1 MPLPLMPY
9 QEDGARFLASRNRA
23 GLLDKPGLGK
33 TCQAIRALDLRGAA
47 RGIVACPA
55 AVRENWR
62 GEFDKFALRKRTIC
76 KGTNIHDFQAW
87 RNGLFDVLVT
97 SYELAAKWSRYV
109 HEACEPLDFVIY
121 DEAHY
126 MKNDEALRSKSL
138 LGQFADGAGGLTQW
152 AEQAWW
158 LTGTPVP
165 NDPIDIFTFL
175 RFCHAMPLQKPAFSK
190 RYFTTRAKT
199 YGTSQRAKPEMLP
212 ELRALIANN
221 SLCRTLEET
230 GVQLPP
236 IFITT
241 SQVDGDT
248 HAVRELLLQHPGL
261 DKIIRDALEAGHALS
276 NLDAPHIATL
286 RRLLAEAKALPYGAM
301 LLGELEGGLDKMV
314 VFGNHRNALLT
325 VRDYLWRH
333 GIKAGCIIGD
343 TSEKERQAIITSFQ
357 GDPDFRV
364 ILCNIRAAGTG
375 LTLTAAAHIDMLE
388 SDWAPAPNYQA
399 IKRVHRITQTR
410 NVRARLITL
419 ANSFDVD
426 VQRIVADKTTAVGE
440 LEMGMMADMA
450 AMLS

>member
-1 MPLPLMPY
+1 M
-9 QEDGARFLASRNRA
+9 
-23 GLLDKPGLGK
+23 LDKPGVGK
-33 TCQAIRALDLRGAA
+33 TCQAIRALDLRGAS
-47 RGIVACPA
+47 RGIIFCPA

-62 GEFDKFALRKRTIC
+62 GEFRKFALQNRRIC

-87 RNGLFDVLVT
+87 RNGLFDTLVT
-97 SYELAAKWSRYV
+97 SYELGAKWAKHV
-109 HEACEPLDFVIY
+109 HEACEPLDFIIF

-126 MKNDEALRSKSL
+126 LKNDETNRSRSL
-138 LGQFADGAGGLTQW
+138 LGQFADGAGGALQW
-152 AEQAWW
+152 AQQAWW

-165 NDPIDIFTFL
+165 NDPLDIFTFL
-175 RFCHAMPLQKPAFSK
+175 RFCHVMPLQKGPFTR

-199 YGTSQRAKPEMLP
+199 YGTSQRAKAEMLP

-221 SLCRTLEET
+221 SLCRTIEET
-230 GVQLPP
+230 GVYLPP

-241 SQVDGDT
+241 TEVDGDT
-248 HAVRELLLQHPGL
+248 QAVRDMLLQHPGL
-261 DKIIRDALEAGHALS
+261 DKAIRDALEAGTPLS
-276 NLDAPHIATL
+276 ALDAPHIATL
-286 RRLLAEAKALPYGAM
+286 RRLIAEAKALPYAAT

-314 VFGNHRNALLT
+314 VFAHHRAALLT

-333 GIKAGCIIGD
+333 GVKAGCIMGE
-343 TSEKERQAIITSFQ
+343 TPEKERQAVITAFQ

-375 LTLTAAAHIDMLE
+375 LTMTASAHVDMLE
-388 SDWAPAPNYQA
+388 SDWAPASNYQA

-426 VQRIVADKTTAVGE
+426 VQRIVADKTAAVGE
-440 LEMGMMADMA
+440 LDMSGTPDLA
-450 AMLS
+450 AMLA

>member
-1 MPLPLMPY
+1 MPLNLFSY

-23 GLLDKPGLGK
+23 GLLDKPGVGK
-33 TCQAIRALDLRGAA
+33 TCQAIRALDLRGAS
-47 RGIVACPA
+47 RGIIFCPA

-62 GEFDKFALRKRTIC
+62 GEFRKFALQNRRIC

-87 RNGLFDVLVT
+87 RNGLFDTLVT
-97 SYELAAKWSRYV
+97 SYELGAKWSRYV
-109 HEACEPLDFVIY
+109 HEACEPLDFVIF

-126 MKNDEALRSKSL
+126 LKNDETNRTRNL
-138 LGQFADGAGGLTQW
+138 LGQFADGAGGVVQW

-165 NDPIDIFTFL
+165 NDPLDIFTFL
-175 RFCHAMPLQKPAFSK
+175 RFCHVMPLQKGPFTK
-190 RYFTTRAKT
+190 RYFTTRYKT
-199 YGTSQRAKPEMLP
+199 YGTSQRAKGEMLP

-221 SLCRTLEET
+221 SLCRTIEET
-230 GVQLPP
+230 GVYLPP

-241 SQVDGDT
+241 TEVDGDT
-248 HAVRELLLQHPGL
+248 QAVRDMLLQHPGL
-261 DKIIRDALEAGHALS
+261 DKMIRDALEAGTALS
-276 NLDAPHIATL
+276 SLDAPHIATL
-286 RRLLAEAKALPYGAM
+286 RRLIAEAKALPYAAT

-314 VFGNHRNALLT
+314 VFAHHRAALLT

-333 GIKAGCIIGD
+333 GVKAGCIMGE
-343 TSEKERQAIITSFQ
+343 TPEKERQSVITAFQ
-357 GDPDFRV
+357 GDPEFRV

-375 LTLTAAAHIDMLE
+375 LTMTASAHVDMLE
-388 SDWAPAPNYQA
+388 SDWAPASNYQA

-426 VQRIVADKTTAVGE
+426 VQRIVADKTAAVGD
-440 LEMGMMADMA
+440 LDMGSTPDLA